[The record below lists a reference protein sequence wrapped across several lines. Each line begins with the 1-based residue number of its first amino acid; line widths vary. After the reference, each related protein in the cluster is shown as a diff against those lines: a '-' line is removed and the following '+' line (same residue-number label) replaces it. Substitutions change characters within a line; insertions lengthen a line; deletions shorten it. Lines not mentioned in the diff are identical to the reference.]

1 LTVQAS
7 PVNVV
12 LVQLRHILKPSV
24 FVPPNR
30 IPPNRNPKR
39 NMTETTMAKLS
50 SPQGDQ
56 ESINIPYARTRGLA
70 LASGS
75 LGALASC
82 FAKGAFGEF
91 NVTKPNT
98 NAVVHALCLANNS
111 HCLWILMLVYRAI
124 CLIAMLACNAM
135 MLGSFVQGMQES
147 GSVAGTSLSNSA
159 NFIVSAAMG
168 WLLFQEE
175 YSRMWWFGFCLVLLG
190 TLLLSNVRASV
201 VERRVKE
208 D

>member
-1 LTVQAS
+1 
-7 PVNVV
+7 
-12 LVQLRHILKPSV
+12 
-24 FVPPNR
+24 
-30 IPPNRNPKR
+30 
-39 NMTETTMAKLS
+39 
-50 SPQGDQ
+50 
-56 ESINIPYARTRGLA
+56 
-70 LASGS
+70 
-75 LGALASC
+75 
-82 FAKGAFGEF
+82 
-91 NVTKPNT
+91 
-98 NAVVHALCLANNS
+98 
-111 HCLWILMLVYRAI
+111 MLVYRAI